1 MGFLILCL
9 LFFFGCY
16 FGYVSWKVKEGITKL
31 ANTDIKLKKK
41 DQSVGVTMGSLK
53 PVEEPKSSATLVM
66 PKTPQQIE
74 DETREELRKQGYN
87 V

>member
-53 PVEEPKSSATLVM
+53 SSATLVM